1 MMSNL
6 HIDFLATLVENTGKL
21 NKASSTQKIS
31 EKTFI
36 LAAIV
41 GKPTKVL
48 KGDRNF
54 SGNLK

>member
-6 HIDFLATLVENTGKL
+6 HINFLATLVENTGKL

-41 GKPTKVL
+41 GKPTKIL
-48 KGDRNF
+48 KGDRN
-54 SGNLK
+54 